1 MKKFFSIILAL
12 GAVACGI
19 AAGHLFYLEKFA
31 SGIAMLIMTLIFLS
45 YAMNRNAFSYEY
57 SSSESE
63 SLDEEL
69 DGIITD
75 PDKTLGDTALLLAD
89 IAVNNLKNI
98 GRTIPASTKEIT
110 ELEDKLNN
118 LLNQCGVPFAQRD
131 NLKDEF
137 EKLKGRTRLN
147 EGGAA
152 IVRNSRL

>member
-63 SLDEEL
+63 SMDDEL
-69 DGIITD
+69 DGII
-75 PDKTLGDTALLLAD
+75 
-89 IAVNNLKNI
+89 
-98 GRTIPASTKEIT
+98 
-110 ELEDKLNN
+110 
-118 LLNQCGVPFAQRD
+118 
-131 NLKDEF
+131 
-137 EKLKGRTRLN
+137 
-147 EGGAA
+147 
-152 IVRNSRL
+152 